1 MIVSRS
7 GLNHNR
13 RMTLNPQRMWAPRLA
28 AFGLAALAAASVVYW
43 GLKWPGKGG
52 DVPAASLAA
61 AEAPAIDPQV
71 LARALGGGLVA
82 QAPQA
87 APAVGVA
94 ASRLT
99 LVGVVATNKQAG
111 TALISVDGKPARP
124 YRVGAKV
131 EDELVLLSVGTRRA
145 SLSASANG
153 PVSVVLELPLLSR
166 K

>member
-1 MIVSRS
+1 
-7 GLNHNR
+7 
-13 RMTLNPQRMWAPRLA
+13 MTSNPQRMWLPRLA
-28 AFGLAALAAASVVYW
+28 AFGLAALAAGSAVYW
-43 GLKWPGKGG
+43 GLKWPGQAN
-52 DVPAASLAA
+52 DASAASIAA
-61 AEAPAIDPQV
+61 PEAPAIDPQT

-82 QAPQA
+82 QTPQA
-87 APAVGVA
+87 APAAGLA

-99 LVGVVATNKQAG
+99 LVGVVATSKQAG

-131 EDELVLLSVGTRRA
+131 ENDLVLLSVGTRRA

>member
-1 MIVSRS
+1 
-7 GLNHNR
+7 
-13 RMTLNPQRMWAPRLA
+13 MTSNPQRMWVPRLA
-28 AFGLAALAAASVVYW
+28 AFGLAALAAASAVYW
-43 GLKWPGKGG
+43 GLKWPGRGS
-52 DVPAASLAA
+52 DSSAAPLAA
-61 AEAPAIDPQV
+61 AESPAIDSQT

-87 APAVGVA
+87 APVGVA

-99 LVGVVATNKQAG
+99 LMGVVATNKQAG

-131 EDELVLLSVGTRRA
+131 EGDLILLSVGTRRA

-153 PVSVVLELPLLSR
+153 PASVVLELPLLSR

>member
-1 MIVSRS
+1 
-7 GLNHNR
+7 
-13 RMTLNPQRMWAPRLA
+13 MWVPRLA

-43 GLKWPGKGG
+43 GLKWPGKDG
-52 DVPAASLAA
+52 DVAAASLAS

-82 QAPQA
+82 QVPQV
-87 APAVGVA
+87 APAAGIA

-99 LVGVVATNKQAG
+99 LMGVVATNKQVG

-145 SLSASANG
+145 SLSTSMNG
-153 PVSVVLELPLLSR
+153 PPSVVLELPLLSR